1 MPKAKKGKK
10 KDDDEWFDSAA
21 EKKIEEQLKAL
32 GLDAK
37 DDDSDTG
44 AKKVIKAHESKKKN
58 CRHHHSFCSAIWTIN
73 RWL

>member
-37 DDDSDTG
+37 DDDNDPG
-44 AKKVIKAHESKKKN
+44 LKKVIKIRYLSQTKLSPSSQFLPKCLDN
-58 CRHHHSFCSAIWTIN
+58 
-73 RWL
+73 